1 MEATSY
7 LTIRGSCSEWKR
19 PKIDWLEIR
28 WPQPSGAVERLT
40 NVPLDEY
47 VTIVEGQGIVRQQR

>member
-1 MEATSY
+1 M
-7 LTIRGSCSEWKR
+7 LGIGKR
-19 PKIDWLEIR
+19 LKIDWLEIR